1 MGEGDIIICS
11 RPTLSS
17 ALGAAGEAVQPK
29 RLYRSSRHKIVAG
42 VLGGV
47 GEYLGVDPN
56 IIRLIFAVVLVLNP
70 YVALA
75 SYVAAAILLP
85 SEEEGQTT
93 RVSVE
98 RAVLAVTA
106 LIMIFVGLNFVSSIT
121 PVQQIIALL
130 GLVTPIIGLVF
141 LVAGV
146 ALLLS
151 VLREKGK
158 PP

>member
-1 MGEGDIIICS
+1 M
-11 RPTLSS
+11 
-17 ALGAAGEAVQPK
+17 GAAGEAGQPK

-85 SEEEGQTT
+85 SEEEGQAA

-98 RAVLAVTA
+98 RAVLAVAA
-106 LIMIFVGLNFVSSIT
+106 LIMIFVGLNFVSTIA
-121 PVQQIIALL
+121 PVQQLMAFL
-130 GLVTPIIGLVF
+130 GLVTPIIGLIL
-141 LVAGV
+141 LVAGI

-151 VLREKGK
+151 VLRERGR

>member
-1 MGEGDIIICS
+1 
-11 RPTLSS
+11 
-17 ALGAAGEAVQPK
+17 
-29 RLYRSSRHKIVAG
+29 
-42 VLGGV
+42 V

-130 GLVTPIIGLVF
+130 GLVTPIIGLVL